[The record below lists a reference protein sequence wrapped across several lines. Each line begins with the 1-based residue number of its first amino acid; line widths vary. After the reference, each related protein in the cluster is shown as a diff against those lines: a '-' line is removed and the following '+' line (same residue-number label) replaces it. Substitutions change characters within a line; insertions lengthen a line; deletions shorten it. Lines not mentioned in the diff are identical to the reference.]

1 MISSEARYLGRLL
14 TRLKITGDYYNFS
27 NIRYGQAPTGTR
39 RFRAPLEPTL
49 NETYKIID
57 NGSVGRICP
66 QASGNW
72 SIVSSAFTSSYIAGT
87 SASFDYNAA
96 MAALPETP
104 PAISSSDPRTTE
116 DCLFLDVIVPSSA
129 LAVNATQLPVLI
141 WVSMTSHLCL
151 SDYHDCDVPHRHLLI
166 ASGRYTEAA
175 FLLAKRQALVNSIP
189 QASFEKPKTVSSF
202 WP

>member
-1 MISSEARYLGRLL
+1 MISSAARYLGRLL
-14 TRLKITGDYYNFS
+14 TKLEITGDYYNFS
-27 NIRYGQAPTGTR
+27 NIRYGQAPTGPQ
-39 RFRAPLEPTL
+39 RFRAPLEPTS

-72 SIVSSAFTSSYIAGT
+72 SIISSAFTSSYIAGT
-87 SASFDYNAA
+87 SASFDYDAA

-104 PAISSSDPRTTE
+104 PAISSSDTRTME

-141 WVSMTSHLCL
+141 WVSVTSHLCH
-151 SDYHDCDVPHRHLLI
+151 SDYHDCAVHHKHLLI
-166 ASGRYTEAA
+166 ASDRYTEAA
-175 FLLAKRQALVNSIP
+175 FLLARRQALVNSTL
-189 QASFEKPKTVSSF
+189 QASFAKPTTVSF
-202 WP
+202 L